1 MGCPGLIKAP
11 RWRVTL
17 QKEGQVMAGG
27 AGRLLRGT
35 FVDRLLQRARKAGP
49 KDPEVVAIA

>member
-1 MGCPGLIKAP
+1 MGGPGLIKAP

-17 QKEGQVMAGG
+17 QKEGQAMTGG